1 MQDNNKNNSKR
12 PDDRKGSTRKNI
24 RFEDSLLVDIDKHR
38 ELNNQSFSEW
48 VKTACFERLEKK

>member
-1 MQDNNKNNSKR
+1 MQENNKNNPKR
-12 PDDRKGSTRKNI
+12 SDDRKGSTRKNI

-38 ELNNQSFSEW
+38 ELSNQSFAEW